1 MQLRTESRL
10 FEECSKVIFSSNGGS
25 SKREDFTEEFPNPNP
40 VVTLAGLQKA
50 LKVASPIL
58 RFICLMARKAKT
70 PREPTLLQKLRKDA
84 RAAVK
89 RAKATLRKAERDR
102 NSLLP
107 RRSKLSKN
115 KL

>member
-1 MQLRTESRL
+1 
-10 FEECSKVIFSSNGGS
+10 
-25 SKREDFTEEFPNPNP
+25 
-40 VVTLAGLQKA
+40 
-50 LKVASPIL
+50 
-58 RFICLMARKAKT
+58 MARKAKT

-89 RAKATLRKAERDR
+89 RAKATLKKAERDR

-107 RRSKLSKN
+107 RRSKLRKN